1 MPTPRRSLFS
11 SFFLAAL
18 VAALVGALVACG
30 PKPPARSPTER
41 EADSAAA
48 VAALQGSRFAEAAEL
63 AGGALAKDPRNGRA
77 AAVRA
82 IAAYQ
87 AAGSQLRDDVEQLFE
102 HADGMR
108 ALDHQEGRAMWRRF
122 ADALAKIDG
131 DLAVAADDE
140 ALGLELC
147 LACWEHDWNHSGE
160 VDERD
165 RRLFEI
171 EYDGRAQRP
180 EVAPAPAVPTAPV
193 AASDGQ
199 DDPPPPE
206 LEAAMDD
213 VDPRYIPE
221 GDPRRRPTFR
231 FDAGDA
237 DWARAM
243 LSFQRA
249 AMELILA
256 YQWSELD
263 KLFASHG
270 PPPRLVIPVKDKA
283 GVSRAR
289 ALIIAGLGYADRC
302 RAAYLAET
310 DDDREWVPSPTQKN
324 HPIPLDVDAALYQ
337 TWADLTGDLRRL
349 LESKEGLSLRAAA
362 AFGDEDELGAILP
375 DAYLDL
381 GAMLREPADLV
392 IDLRK
397 LEALEQWRDDPAGAG
412 RVLEQMLRG
421 LFGKG
426 YAGKMADTKLL
437 QRFERMKRELSTGED
452 TFERKLRYLLWLN

>member
-1 MPTPRRSLFS
+1 
-11 SFFLAAL
+11 
-18 VAALVGALVACG
+18 
-30 PKPPARSPTER
+30 
-41 EADSAAA
+41 
-48 VAALQGSRFAEAAEL
+48 
-63 AGGALAKDPRNGRA
+63 
-77 AAVRA
+77 
-82 IAAYQ
+82 
-87 AAGSQLRDDVEQLFE
+87 
-102 HADGMR
+102 
-108 ALDHQEGRAMWRRF
+108 MWRRF

-131 DLAVAADDE
+131 DLAVAADDKGF
-140 ALGLELC
+140 GLELC
-147 LACWEHDWNHSGE
+147 IACWEHDWNHSGE

-171 EYDGRAQRP
+171 EYDGRAQKP
-180 EVAPAPAVPTAPV
+180 EVAPAPAVPAAPA
-193 AASDGQ
+193 AASGGP

-263 KLFASHG
+263 KLFVWRG
-270 PPPRLVIPVKDKA
+270 PAPRLVIPVKDKA

-289 ALIIAGLGYADRC
+289 SLIIAGLGYADRC

-310 DDDREWVPSPTQKN
+310 DDDREWVPSPAQKH

-362 AFGDEDELGAILP
+362 AFGDEDELGSIMP

-392 IDLRK
+392 IDLSK